1 MADLTIAV
9 DSSLARDLFASLDY
23 PFRMRVGD
31 KALSDV
37 PLAGGAE
44 LDWDADVGSFP
55 EDQIADFDAG
65 PLLEATVQGYFEQ
78 GLAAK
83 FVADADDAEAAA
95 LVAAYA
101 DGIVPDSPDAVAK
114 VLERMA
120 ADDAFAA
127 KAKAFFEARL
137 DSGVE
142 WVEAELSQKPDV
154 AMGNPLTLGGL
165 RFAVRARLKGCIRI
179 FGREVC
185 VTVTTPWIRFEGRRA
200 ALFLEVAG
208 KQIYG
213 RAKVS
218 DIDFVWRIR
227 ILRWTITIRVGV
239 TGLINGQL
247 ARQRPL
253 LADFGTVAIAVPGLG
268 RTYRPGAVAVPPS
281 ATETRLEIDGDF
293 SRS

>member
-31 KALSDV
+31 KALADV

-120 ADDAFAA
+120 
-127 KAKAFFEARL
+127 
-137 DSGVE
+137 
-142 WVEAELSQKPDV
+142 V
-154 AMGNPLTLGGL
+154 A
-165 RFAVRARLKGCIRI
+165 
-179 FGREVC
+179 
-185 VTVTTPWIRFEGRRA
+185 
-200 ALFLEVAG
+200 
-208 KQIYG
+208 
-213 RAKVS
+213 
-218 DIDFVWRIR
+218 
-227 ILRWTITIRVGV
+227 
-239 TGLINGQL
+239 
-247 ARQRPL
+247 
-253 LADFGTVAIAVPGLG
+253 
-268 RTYRPGAVAVPPS
+268 
-281 ATETRLEIDGDF
+281 
-293 SRS
+293 